1 MELRSTGAKMKQ
13 TVRRIEANGRE
24 IILVGTAHISKES
37 VTEVGDVIKAER
49 PDQVC
54 IELDEGRLQS
64 LQNEKGWQELDIT
77 KVLRDGKGFL
87 LLANLVLSS
96 FQKRMGEDIGVK
108 PGDEMKEA
116 IRIAKEEGIPS
127 VMVDRPIQI
136 TLQRAWAK
144 NNLFG
149 KAKLLATL
157 FSSAFADEDLSS
169 EDIENLKD
177 QGAMDSMMEE
187 LAKYL
192 PTIKEVLIDERDR
205 YLASHIWETSGN
217 RIVAILGAG
226 HLPGT
231 EAIIREIA
239 EEKRSSDTTDIS
251 SLPPKSLGGKLAG
264 WAIPAIIVALLAAGF
279 FTGGAIAS
287 LEMLGRWLLWN
298 GSLAALGTLIALG
311 NPIAI
316 LVSFVGAPI
325 ATINPFI
332 GVGLFSGLA
341 QAWVKKPQVRDMERL
356 ATDVTTIRGFYK
368 NRISHVLLIFFLSS
382 LGGAIGNFIAVP
394 ALVGSL
400 IK

>member
-1 MELRSTGAKMKQ
+1 MNQS
-13 TVRRIEANGRE
+13 VRRIEVNGRE

-37 VTEVGDVIKAER
+37 IEEAAAIIRTEH
-49 PDQVC
+49 PDRVC
-54 IELDEGRLQS
+54 VELDEGRLQS
-64 LQNEKGWQELDIT
+64 LTNDKGWQELDIS
-77 KVLRDGKGFL
+77 KVLKDGKGFL

-96 FQKRMGEDIGVK
+96 FQKRMGEDVGVK

-116 IRIAKEEGIPS
+116 IKVAAEEGIPTA
-127 VMVDRPIQI
+127 MVDRPIQV

-144 NNLFG
+144 NNLWG
-149 KAKLLATL
+149 KSKLLATL
-157 FSSAFADEDLSS
+157 VSSAFGDEEVSA
-169 EDIENLKD
+169 EDIENLKE

-192 PTIKEVLIDERDR
+192 PTVKEVLIDERDR
-205 YLASHIWETSGN
+205 YLASRIWDAPGN
-217 RIVAILGAG
+217 RLVAILGAG

-231 EAIIREIA
+231 EAIIRELA
-239 EEKRSSDTTDIS
+239 AGTRSSDTADIAS
-251 SLPPKSLGGKLAG
+251 VPPKGLGGKIAG
-264 WAIPAIIVALLAAGF
+264 YAFPAIIVALLAAGF

-287 LEMLGRWLLWN
+287 FEMLVRWLLWN
-298 GSLAALGTLIALG
+298 GTLAAVGTLLALG
-311 NPIAI
+311 HPLAI
-316 LVSFVGAPI
+316 LVAFVGAPV
-325 ATINPFI
+325 ATINPLI

-341 QAWVKKPQVRDMERL
+341 QAWVKKPQVRDMENL
-356 ATDVTTIRGFYK
+356 TTDVTSIRGFYK